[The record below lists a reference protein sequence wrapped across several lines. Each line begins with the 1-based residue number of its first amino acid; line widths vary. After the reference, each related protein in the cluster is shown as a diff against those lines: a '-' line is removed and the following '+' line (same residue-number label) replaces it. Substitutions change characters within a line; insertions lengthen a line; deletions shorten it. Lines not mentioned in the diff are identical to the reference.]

1 MPAKTHGH
9 SVNHMSSPTYKKWSD
24 MKQRCLNPLNS
35 NFKNYGEKGIIVCER
50 WLTFENFLSDMGESS
65 KGLTL
70 DRIDSNGDYSAENCR
85 WISWIENN
93 RNKSRVRLNSSQVS
107 QVKLALQEFGMPKR
121 GKNVCGIIGRKFGA
135 SRLMLETEPE
145 PLPPVVRPWLETK
158 KTDVEH
164 DLDTDPEWPQLDEY
178 NMRSNVPPFRYVI
191 LFVLVIVAIIKL
203 WVLPLWD
210 TQMDDFFRQQ

>member
-107 QVKLALQEFGMPKR
+107 QVKLALQEFGMPREEKMYVGLLEGNLEFR
-121 GKNVCGIIGRKFGA
+121 EKLFTELLLVDIGKMFRLQADSQPVNAGDRAGTIAA
-135 SRLMLETEPE
+135 SCAA
-145 PLPPVVRPWLETK
+145 VG
-158 KTDVEH
+158 
-164 DLDTDPEWPQLDEY
+164 
-178 NMRSNVPPFRYVI
+178 
-191 LFVLVIVAIIKL
+191 
-203 WVLPLWD
+203 
-210 TQMDDFFRQQ
+210 